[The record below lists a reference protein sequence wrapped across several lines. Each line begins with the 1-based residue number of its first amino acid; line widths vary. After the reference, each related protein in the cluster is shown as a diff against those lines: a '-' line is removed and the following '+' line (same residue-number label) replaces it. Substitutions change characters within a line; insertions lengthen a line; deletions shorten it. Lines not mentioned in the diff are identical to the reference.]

1 MRDREQPGADGTAR
15 RVVGVALPEREE
27 DLLYDVLGER
37 SVAEQ
42 PTGEGVARTAVALV
56 ELLDRGLV
64 AAPHPGEQIRVLGHG
79 WAPRPIVHG
88 TTLYPRPPDAHGF
101 PSSDDGDRI
110 TAAPKPLGSQGGRGG
125 GWISTP
131 RCRSR
136 PMAFS
141 KPAAIGL

>member
-42 PTGEGVARTAVALV
+42 PTGEGVAGTAVALV

-88 TTLYPRPPDAHGF
+88 PTLHPRPPDAHSF
-101 PSSDDGDRI
+101 PSSADGDRI
-110 TAAPKPLGSQGGRGG
+110 TAVAKRLCGQVGQRRA
-125 GWISTP
+125 WD
-131 RCRSR
+131 
-136 PMAFS
+136 
-141 KPAAIGL
+141 